1 MTHPRPLDESTPAT
15 GSADGAPEKQH
26 GDPLL
31 AASEG
36 ATEGTEGS
44 RQGHDATA
52 AVRDAQG

>member
-1 MTHPRPLDESTPAT
+1 MTHPNPQDQTTPAAGT
-15 GSADGAPEKQH
+15 DAAPHKQH

-44 RQGHDATA
+44 RQGFDSDALEQQ
-52 AVRDAQG
+52 D

>member
-1 MTHPRPLDESTPAT
+1 MTHPQDQTPT
-15 GSADGAPEKQH
+15 APDAAPAKQH

-44 RQGHDATA
+44 RHGHDATSA
-52 AVRDAQG
+52 AREE

>member
-1 MTHPRPLDESTPAT
+1 MTTAGQHPRPLDESTPTAP
-15 GSADGAPEKQH
+15 SDGAPQQQH

-44 RQGHDATA
+44 RQGTA
-52 AVRDAQG
+52 APPAES